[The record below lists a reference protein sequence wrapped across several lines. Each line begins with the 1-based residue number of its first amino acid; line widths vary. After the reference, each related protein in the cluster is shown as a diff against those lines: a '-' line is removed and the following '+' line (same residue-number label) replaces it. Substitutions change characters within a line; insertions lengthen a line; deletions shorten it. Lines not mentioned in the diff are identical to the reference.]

1 MPVQILSRPYST
13 ITPKLL
19 PVYNGAAFV
28 LDSNLKSRPNFR
40 YIAEIFVDNQKVS
53 ELRHHPDISHDN
65 KGVFEVGRI
74 LENFISYDI
83 EVQSIAGTYN
93 GEKTN
98 RTFSVD
104 FGEEY
109 SGANPI
115 SKMSPIGSNVRVY
128 TTDTAAFATWQ
139 AGSYIFIEGCNVNS
153 LNGWAKIESTASSS
167 ALVSGLTWP
176 SGVAPDFSNTFYY
189 QGYSSSGLA
198 TAWSYTTINGVLHP
212 VLHLKNGNLTGTAGI
227 DRVKLYV
234 GSNVIVKQTGTGAPK
249 IASYE
254 SVEWKVLSKS
264 LTSVGGVY
272 GVKIVFSAPYGGV
285 MPNGIVGSVISR
297 DNIVI
302 KKQTTTSGDSAYV
315 FNGALQY
322 QEYLDW
328 NPISWIPGHT
338 SRKFLSTR
346 PDSQKNIN
354 VCANEHWVLS
364 TFGRKQMSTADA
376 NSTYLQVETWSTT
389 LPHIGTGPLTTA
401 TIPGISG
408 TLFWRILVP
417 TASVGSKYKEGDYVS
432 ITSPLN
438 GTQTVQVAYKLASGP
453 NTYIYINY
461 TGALIPENGTIE
473 RKIAVI
479 YHLEALKD
487 TNTIL
492 PCGPANF
499 KLNGAYPEFIDLS
512 CYKYFVRS
520 VRNNLPGIYTP
531 WNWNRYPVSET
542 WTFNISCD
550 CVSKTKYKLMWLNP
564 MGGWDF
570 YTFDLASNKSL
581 VIEKSNYQKKLKE
594 VKSNNVYRYN
604 QGDRGT
610 TAYDTKSR
618 LNYIVRSNFLTQEK
632 IEWLS
637 WIYESPEVYWIDET
651 NNKLHPINLTSTD
664 VDVPNK
670 QNAGEA
676 GHLYIYTIEFKTAYD
691 RTIQKGGDVLYT
703 ATSNTFGQ
711 WVETYPS
718 AWY

>member
-83 EVQSIAGTYN
+83 EVQSAGGTYN
-93 GEKTN
+93 GERTN
-98 RTFSVD
+98 RSFSVD

-115 SKMSPIGSNVRVY
+115 SKMSPVSGKVRVY
-128 TTDTAAFATWQ
+128 TTDYSAFASWMV
-139 AGSYIFIEGCNVNS
+139 GSYIFLEGCNVNT
-153 LNGWAKIESTASSS
+153 LNGWAKIESAGSSYCD
-167 ALVSGLTWP
+167 VSGLTWP

-212 VLHLKNGNLTGTAGI
+212 TLHLKNGNISGQAGL
-227 DRVKLYV
+227 DRVKLYI
-234 GSNVIVKQTGTGAPK
+234 GSNVIVKQTGTGAPAL
-249 IASYE
+249 ASYE
-254 SVEWKVLSKS
+254 SVEWKVLSKT
-264 LTSVGGVY
+264 LTSIGGQY
-272 GVKIVFSAPYGGV
+272 GVRIVFSAPYAGV
-285 MPNGIVGSVISR
+285 MPNGITGTIISK

-302 KKQTTTSGDSAYV
+302 KKQTTTSGDGAYV

-328 NPISWIPGHT
+328 NPISWVPGHT

-346 PDSQKNIN
+346 PASQKNIN

-389 LPHIGTGPLTTA
+389 LPYIGTGQ
-401 TIPGISG
+401 ISSASIGG
-408 TLFWRILVP
+408 TLYWRILVP
-417 TASVGSKYKEGDYVS
+417 GFQAMEYKVGDMVMISSPNNGSQTA
-432 ITSPLN
+432 
-438 GTQTVQVAYKLASGP
+438 QVAAKTISGGF
-453 NTYIYINY
+453 TYITISYA
-461 TGALIPENGTIE
+461 GIPVVETGTIE
-473 RKIAVI
+473 RKIAIV
-479 YHLEALKD
+479 YHLEAIKD

-492 PCGPANF
+492 ACGPANF
-499 KLNGAYPEFIDLS
+499 KLNGSYVEFLNLS

-520 VRNNLPGIYTP
+520 VRNNLPGILTP
-531 WNWNRYPVSET
+531 WNGNRYPVSET

-664 VDVPNK
+664 VDIPNK

-703 ATSNTFGQ
+703 ATNNTFGQ
-711 WVETYPS
+711 WVETYTS